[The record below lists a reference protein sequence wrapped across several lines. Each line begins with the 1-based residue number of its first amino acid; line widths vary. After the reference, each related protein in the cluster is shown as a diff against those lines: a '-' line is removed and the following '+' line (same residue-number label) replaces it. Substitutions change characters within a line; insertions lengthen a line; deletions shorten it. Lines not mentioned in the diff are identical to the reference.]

1 VSATQPVRAAT
12 TGAGQASRREGVLLL
27 ADISGYTGFLEG
39 VAVAH
44 REIILDAPEPPP
56 AYSVMSSLLDAISGA
71 LEPSFRIAKLEG
83 DAVFAVADDASDG
96 SAVLDVV
103 RGCYAA
109 FRDRLAAAESEWT
122 CTCNACATV
131 KTLDLKFIVH
141 HGSHVAQPILGREE
155 LLGPDVNLVHR
166 LLKNHAREL
175 VGPVPYV
182 LITDAAIGA
191 MAIPTEG
198 MVGGEESYEGG
209 PIPVHVLVLTAP
221 EAGAGV

>member
-1 VSATQPVRAAT
+1 VSATQPVPSVT
-12 TGAGQASRREGVLLL
+12 PGQASRREGALLL

-44 REIILDAPEPPP
+44 REIILDAPEPPA
-56 AYSVMSSLLDAISGA
+56 AYAVMSSLLDAISTA
-71 LEPSFRIAKLEG
+71 LEPTFVIAKLEG
-83 DAVFAVADDASDG
+83 DAVFAVDDDATDADD
-96 SAVLDVV
+96 VLGVV
-103 RGCYAA
+103 RRCYSA
-109 FRDRLAAAESEWT
+109 FRDRLAAAEAEWT

-182 LITDAAIGA
+182 LFTDAALSA
-191 MAIPTEG
+191 LAIPADG

-209 PIPVHVLVLTAP
+209 PLPVHVLRLDSP
-221 EAGAGV
+221 EAAARG